1 MEFRCHLVDRTQDP
15 IKNSRKFII
24 HGKSSQHEF
33 PFPFPSPFSSTLGP
47 FPYPFSSTP
56 GKGSQQLAD
65 FSHAFYGSFA
75 SALAIPLVQA
85 LLFSSLPALFK
96 SLFPLADPFLI
107 LLNLR
112 ILKISTQNT
121 KHASLA
127 LHLSLSLSVSLALS
141 PSLSLPCS
149 LSLFLP
155 LPLVLSLSLS
165 LSHFSPSLLISFS
178 VSLSYSLK
186 RLQKLHII
194 NSGFATRCS
203 NEQSSRCSI
212 VLHISLPAPI
222 IPISSSGSSPS
233 LTCCWHLLHRFF
245 RLVHS
250 SLHAGQ

>member
-33 PFPFPSPFSSTLGP
+33 PFPFPCPFSSTLGP

-127 LHLSLSLSVSLALS
+127 LHLSLSLSL
-141 PSLSLPCS
+141 SLSLPRS

-186 RLQKLHII
+186 RPQELHII
-194 NSGFATRCS
+194 NSGLASRCS